1 MKINFMMVML
11 TILEK
16 YTAVIISIVK
26 GALIMVTIGTIKKI
40 TMMIRL

>member
-1 MKINFMMVML
+1 MKINFTIVML

-16 YTAVIISIVK
+16 YTVIISIVK
-26 GALIMVTIGTIKKI
+26 GALIMVSIGTIKKI